1 MPPKTAEPHRQLVN
15 LAYKVSEQVD
25 QLLLDRVVNEE
36 LKNARKELAD
46 VQKRIGKFMSQFRRI
61 ADELELGTQTW
72 QELVALEESEDESS

>member
-46 VQKRIGKFMSQFRRI
+46 VQKRIEKFMSQFRRI
-61 ADELELGTQTW
+61 ADELELGTEPW
-72 QELVALEESEDESS
+72 KGLEAVEDSEDESS